1 MTIQT
6 QRRITVP
13 IHLVYTISKP
23 IINCKFAV
31 CEGDHGWLPCA
42 SVSWL
47 GIDEREKKSVSRRV
61 SFIEKGQ
68 IDKWGQR
75 RQADI
80 LREYDNQA
88 LDLSSC
94 MTLDV
99 ENCHA
104 IFHSKKV
111 NMSSLEYAR
120 LFGATR
126 KSVKSAVS
134 WAAYYHTSRKSR
146 YPRPE
151 ARHNAVSW

>member
-1 MTIQT
+1 MADYHE
-6 QRRITVP
+6 R
-13 IHLVYTISKP
+13 LS
-23 IINCKFAV
+23 
-31 CEGDHGWLPCA
+31 HGWE
-42 SVSWL
+42 STK
-47 GIDEREKKSVSRRV
+47 EKKKSVSRRV

-68 IDKWGQR
+68 ID
-75 RQADI
+75 I

-88 LDLSSC
+88 LDLLSC

-151 ARHNAVSW
+151 ARHNAVS

>member
-6 QRRITVP
+6 QRRLTVP

-47 GIDEREKKSVSRRV
+47 RIDEREKKERFKASQFYWERTNR
-61 SFIEKGQ
+61 Q
-68 IDKWGQR
+68 MGQR

-88 LDLSSC
+88 LDLLSC

-99 ENCHA
+99 EDCHT

-126 KSVKSAVS
+126 KSVKSGAS

>member
-1 MTIQT
+1 MCVCLMVGN
-6 QRRITVP
+6 RR
-13 IHLVYTISKP
+13 K
-23 IINCKFAV
+23 
-31 CEGDHGWLPCA
+31 
-42 SVSWL
+42 
-47 GIDEREKKSVSRRV
+47 RKKESVSRRV

-88 LDLSSC
+88 LDLLSC

-99 ENCHA
+99 EDCHA

-126 KSVKSAVS
+126 KSVKSAAS

-146 YPRPE
+146 YLRPE
-151 ARHNAVSW
+151 ARGQTQRCLLIMCH